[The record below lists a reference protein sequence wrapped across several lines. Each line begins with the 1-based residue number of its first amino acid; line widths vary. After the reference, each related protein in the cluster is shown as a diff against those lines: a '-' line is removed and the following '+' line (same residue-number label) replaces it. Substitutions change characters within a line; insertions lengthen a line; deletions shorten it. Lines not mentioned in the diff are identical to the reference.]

1 MAAPRV
7 IPLRPEPVADAA
19 ADDLSQLALRG
30 AQSSTRLEELAER
43 LSRDARL
50 RAIAAKLA
58 SSLAGH
64 SADDLMQ
71 CTLERV
77 VRGIASYRGAG
88 DVRGWVSRVMRNMQ
102 IEIARREVS
111 ERGRQ
116 NDYAAEGRNS
126 GVSSD
131 PAEELPDRELR
142 RAVLE
147 AWQRKSDDAE
157 VRMFWQR
164 VYVGMSVDQIVRQSG
179 HPRSTVYVMLKRGCS
194 KLLGE
199 FERLMR

>member
-1 MAAPRV
+1 MAAPKV
-7 IPLRPEPVADAA
+7 VPLRPDAA
-19 ADDLSQLALRG
+19 PEAPGDLSLLALRG
-30 AQSSTRLEELAER
+30 AASSAQLTELAER
-43 LSRDARL
+43 LSRDAQL
-50 RAIAAKLA
+50 RALAAKLA

-88 DVRGWVSRVMRNMQ
+88 DVRGWVSRIMRNTQ
-102 IEIARREVS
+102 IELARREVS

-116 NDYAAEGRNS
+116 NGYTLEGTDDR
-126 GVSSD
+126 SSD
-131 PAEELPDRELR
+131 PAELLRDRELR

-147 AWQRKSDDAE
+147 AWRRKSHDAE

-199 FERLMR
+199 FERLVR

>member
-1 MAAPRV
+1 
-7 IPLRPEPVADAA
+7 
-19 ADDLSQLALRG
+19 
-30 AQSSTRLEELAER
+30 
-43 LSRDARL
+43 
-50 RAIAAKLA
+50 
-58 SSLAGH
+58 
-64 SADDLMQ
+64 
-71 CTLERV
+71 
-77 VRGIASYRGAG
+77 
-88 DVRGWVSRVMRNMQ
+88 MRNMQ

-131 PAEELPDRELR
+131 PRGELPDRELR

-164 VYVGMSVDQIVRQSG
+164 VCWACRWTRSSG
-179 HPRSTVYVMLKRGCS
+179 NRDTRGARSTSC
-194 KLLGE
+194 
-199 FERLMR
+199 